1 MKLSFRWLKFE
12 QQEQSACGTDKKNVL
27 PITNLMK
34 KILLVEDD
42 PNLGLLLQDYL
53 QLKGKYEVILAQ
65 DGEEGLTLFNKDKFD
80 LCILDVMMPKK
91 DGFSLGRDIRKTDP
105 VVPIIFAT
113 AKTMIEDKSEAFT
126 LGGDDY
132 ITKPFRIEE
141 LLLRINALLKRVAN
155 QENKAVEEQNKF
167 QIGDYFFDYTTQ
179 MIRKDDVQQ
188 KVSTKEAELLRLLC
202 LRKNNVLTREE
213 ALLSIWH
220 DDNYFNG
227 RSMDVFLSKLRK
239 YLKDDPRVEI
249 INVHG
254 KGYKLVEN

>member
-1 MKLSFRWLKFE
+1 
-12 QQEQSACGTDKKNVL
+12 
-27 PITNLMK
+27 MK

-42 PNLGLLLQDYL
+42 PNLGMLLQDYL
-53 QLKGKYEVILAQ
+53 QLKGKFNVVLCK
-65 DGEEGLTLFNKDKFD
+65 DGEEGLKAYSKDKFD

-91 DGFSLGRDIRKTDP
+91 DGFSLAKDIRKSNTAI
-105 VVPIIFAT
+105 PIIFAT
-113 AKTMIEDKSEAFT
+113 AKGMMEDKAEAFN

-155 QENKAVEEQNKF
+155 QGINNDDTQVSHF
-167 QIGDYFFDYTTQ
+167 GIGDYQFDYTSQ
-179 MIRKDDVQQ
+179 MISRNGTFQ
-188 KVSTKEAELLRLLC
+188 KVSTKEADLLRLLC
-202 LRKNNVLTREE
+202 LKKNSVLTREE

-239 YLKDDPRVEI
+239 YLKDDPNVEI
-249 INVHG
+249 VNVHG
-254 KGYKLVEN
+254 RGYKLLIS

>member
-1 MKLSFRWLKFE
+1 
-12 QQEQSACGTDKKNVL
+12 
-27 PITNLMK
+27 MK

-53 QLKGKYEVILAQ
+53 QLKGKFDVILCT
-65 DGEEGLTLFNKDKFD
+65 DGEEGLKAFSKHSFD

-91 DGFSLGRDIRKTDP
+91 DGFTLGKEIRKANEH
-105 VVPIIFAT
+105 VPIIFAT
-113 AKTMIEDKSEAFT
+113 AKAMMEDKASAYD

-141 LLLRINALLKRVAN
+141 LLLRINALLKRVSKDNTLAEPT
-155 QENKAVEEQNKF
+155 QTQFE
-167 QIGDYFFDYTTQ
+167 IGKYTFDYTTQ
-179 MIRKDDVQQ
+179 LIHFNGQQQ
-188 KVSTKEAELLRLLC
+188 KLSTKEAELLQLLC
-202 LRKNNVLTREE
+202 LKKNTVLTREE

-239 YLKDDPRVEI
+239 YLREDPKVEI
-249 INVHG
+249 LNVHG
-254 KGYKLVEN
+254 KGYKLLVN

>member
-1 MKLSFRWLKFE
+1 
-12 QQEQSACGTDKKNVL
+12 
-27 PITNLMK
+27 MK

-42 PNLGLLLQDYL
+42 PNLGSLLQDYL
-53 QLKGKYEVILAQ
+53 QLKGKYDVSLAK
-65 DGEEGLTLFNKDKFD
+65 DGEEGLELFRRDNYD

-91 DGFSLGRDIRKTDP
+91 DGFALGKDIRKVNP
-105 VVPIIFAT
+105 HIPIIFAT
-113 AKTMIEDKSEAFT
+113 AKAMIEDKSEAYN

-141 LLLRINALLKRVAN
+141 LLLRINALLRRVAN
-155 QENKAVEEQNKF
+155 QENKGSEEQDKF
-167 QIGDYFFDYTTQ
+167 QIGDYIFEYTNQ
-179 MIRKDDVQQ
+179 IIKKGESQQ
-188 KVSTKEAELLRLLC
+188 KVSTKEADLLRLLC

-239 YLKDDPRVEI
+239 YLKDDPKVEI
-249 INVHG
+249 LNVHG
-254 KGYKLVEN
+254 KGYKLIVN